1 MDKRLQNILQLL
13 QTEQAAV
20 AELNGQ
26 VAVKH
31 LEVQKKVNI
40 MHDLEKEGAAMES
53 ELYEARLVQL
63 LFST

>member
-26 VAVKH
+26 VAVKRM
-31 LEVQKKVNI
+31 EVHKKVSA
-40 MHDLEKEGAAMES
+40 MHELEKEVVAMES
-53 ELYEARLVQL
+53 ELYEARLVK
-63 LFST
+63 LF